1 MMQVRRKAIIGNRKV
16 RAVRAGSDDLGRARQ
31 QLFDFHGDAIAADDN
46 RATRHRHVVGENAD
60 LVVLRRIELDDGAA
74 AEAQNLMDRHRAS
87 AEHDGDVDRDIVE
100 GRQRGLASIIGV
112 ESVGRCFT
120 MAWLRGR

>member
-1 MMQVRRKAIIGNRKV
+1 MQVRGKAIIADRKV
-16 RAVRAGSDDLGRARQ
+16 RAARAGSDDLGRARQ
-31 QLFDFHGDAIAADDN
+31 QLFDFHGDAITADDN

-87 AEHDGDVDRDIVE
+87 AEHNGDVDRDIVE
-100 GRQRGLASIIGV
+100 GRHRASQALL
-112 ESVGRCFT
+112 E
-120 MAWLRGR
+120 